1 MSEDQNF
8 DGLAEKFNRKIYGG
22 YKGDLRLAVIEQDL
36 EEFVI
41 PNLSAGA
48 QILDA
53 GGGIGQMSLRLA
65 EKGFQIVLC
74 DISSEM
80 LGLAE
85 SAFKQKGLEGQLTL
99 IQSPIQKLPGSL
111 RASFELVL
119 CHAVMEWMA
128 TPEQL
133 IPSLVPF
140 IRPKGFFSLLFYN
153 LNSILIR
160 NLIRGNFNFVEKGDY
175 RGQAGG
181 LTPQNPLLPEQV
193 YAWLEAR
200 QLHKLQVSGVR
211 CFSDYLSRELLE
223 SRSKED
229 LLKMEM
235 TVCRGDPFVHMARY
249 IHVVSQF
256 S

>member
-22 YKGDLRLAVIEQDL
+22 YKGELRLALVEQDL
-36 EEFVI
+36 DKFVI
-41 PNLSAGA
+41 PNLSEGA

-65 EKGFQIVLC
+65 EKGYRIVLC
-74 DISSEM
+74 DISAEM
-80 LGLAE
+80 LELAE
-85 SAFKQKGLEGQLTL
+85 SAFKQKGVEDQLTL
-99 IQSPIQKLPGSL
+99 VQSPIQKLPGSI
-111 RASFELVL
+111 RTSFELVL

-128 TPEQL
+128 APEQL
-133 IPSLVPF
+133 IPSLAPF
-140 IRPKGFFSLLFYN
+140 IKPGGYFSLLFYN
-153 LNSILIR
+153 LNSIVIR
-160 NLIRGNFNFVEKGDY
+160 NLLRGNFNFVEKGNY

-181 LTPQNPLLPEQV
+181 LTPQNPILPEQV

-200 QLHKLQVSGVR
+200 RLHKLQVSGVR
-211 CFSDYLSRELLE
+211 CFSDYLSKELLE

-229 LLKMEM
+229 LTKMEM
-235 TVCRGDPFVHMARY
+235 AICRGDPFVHMARY

-256 S
+256 Q